1 MRLHVAPLLKQPL
14 GAVSSFDFDEP
25 SLSLDDTVLRR
36 LAGSASLL
44 RTDRG
49 LLVTVH
55 VTAVLEDRCSRC
67 LTDVSL
73 PISIDF
79 QEEYVP
85 LVDIMTGARLYLSE
99 SEDAFRIG
107 PDFFLDLREALRQYT
122 LIGGPAKP
130 LCRPDCAGLCP
141 TCGTDLNH
149 GPCPC
154 PQQPDE
160 RWQALA
166 GLQISEDEGS

>member
-1 MRLHVAPLLKQPL
+1 MRLHVAPLLGQPL
-14 GAVSSFDFDEP
+14 GSVSSFDFEEP
-25 SLSLDDTVLRR
+25 ALLVDDTTLRA

-55 VTAVLEDRCSRC
+55 VTAALEDRCSRC
-67 LTDVSL
+67 LADVSL
-73 PISIDF
+73 PVTVDF
-79 QEEYVP
+79 QEEFVP
-85 LVDIMTGARLYLSE
+85 VVDIMTGARVHLSE

-122 LIGGPAKP
+122 LMGGPAKP

-141 TCGTDLNH
+141 TCGADLNQ
-149 GPCPC
+149 GPCAC

-166 GLQISEDEGS
+166 GLKTSEEEGS